1 MTLSLADEIRANTA
15 AIVAQLRGF
24 SKQPPHLQKVT
35 LPAPFFSQIAD
46 RMEALQA
53 EVNAPKPC
61 AECGTHSN
69 LFEPRDRDDG
79 KFAKHTFAR
88 IAACVADEKRLFE
101 ETGALTAAGKS
112 DGLDRAINATKGC
125 L

>member
-46 RMEALQA
+46 KIEELDAEAR
-53 EVNAPKPC
+53 APKPC
-61 AECGTHSN
+61 SECGTHSN
-69 LFEPRDRDDG
+69 LFDVVEHLSLPSRSNPLAAA
-79 KFAKHTFAR
+79 FAT
-88 IAACVADEKRLFE
+88 
-101 ETGALTAAGKS
+101 
-112 DGLDRAINATKGC
+112 NATKGC

>member
-1 MTLSLADEIRANTA
+1 MTLSIADELRANTA

-35 LPAPFFSQIAD
+35 LAASYFAHVAD
-46 RMEALQA
+46 KIEELQA

-61 AECGTHSN
+61 PECGTHSN

-79 KFAKHTFAR
+79 KYAPFMFAR
-88 IAACVADEKRLFE
+88 IASCLADEKKLMGE
-101 ETGALTAAGKS
+101 GLVTAAGA
-112 DGLDRAINATKGC
+112 REMI
-125 L
+125 

>member
-24 SKQPPHLQKVT
+24 SEQPPHLQKVT

-61 AECGTHSN
+61 PECGTHSN
-69 LFEPRDRDDG
+69 LFDVVEHLSLPSRSNPLAAA
-79 KFAKHTFAR
+79 FA
-88 IAACVADEKRLFE
+88 L
-101 ETGALTAAGKS
+101 
-112 DGLDRAINATKGC
+112 NATKGC

>member
-15 AIVAQLRGF
+15 AVVAQLRGF

-35 LPAPFFSQIAD
+35 LPAPFFSLIAD

-69 LFEPRDRDDG
+69 LFDVVEHLSLPSRSNPLAAA
-79 KFAKHTFAR
+79 FA
-88 IAACVADEKRLFE
+88 L
-101 ETGALTAAGKS
+101 
-112 DGLDRAINATKGC
+112 NATKGC

>member
-1 MTLSLADEIRANTA
+1 MTLSIADEIRANTA

-79 KFAKHTFAR
+79 KYAPRMFAR
-88 IAACVADEKRLFE
+88 IASCLADERKLMGE
-101 ETGALTAAGKS
+101 GLVTAAGAREM
-112 DGLDRAINATKGC
+112 L
-125 L
+125 

>member
-1 MTLSLADEIRANTA
+1 VTLSIADEIRANTA

-35 LPAPFFSQIAD
+35 VMAPVFSLIAD
-46 RMEALQA
+46 KIEELDA
-53 EVNAPKPC
+53 EVRAPKPC
-61 AECGTHSN
+61 ANCGTHSN

-79 KFAKHTFAR
+79 KFSARTFAR
-88 IAACVADEKRLFE
+88 IASCLADERRLMGE
-101 ETGALTAAGKS
+101 GLVTTAGQ
-112 DGLDRAINATKGC
+112 REC